1 MPTENVLLSILIDK
15 INNDTLVL
23 PTLPAIALKVR
34 EAAEDP
40 DVDLG
45 KMANVIALDPSLSAR
60 IIKLAN
66 SAMLRGAVKA
76 ETVQQAV
83 TRIGLVQI
91 KNNAMA
97 LAMEQLFVSKNAVI
111 KQYLNQIWE
120 RTVNVVSHT
129 LALFESYQRQHK
141 RSGLDTDV
149 MTLAALMHNI
159 GVLPILTE
167 AERHDDTFSNATF
180 LNQAIQKVSGRIGGA
195 ITNEWHFDEGIVQ
208 VAQHWRNLK
217 VQNDDVSYVDFVRL
231 GAISAGYLA
240 SRKEDVLKLSVKKGI
255 IDDAEVLISDD
266 FLASVEEKKGIF
278 GA

>member
-1 MPTENVLLSILIDK
+1 MPTENALLSILIDK

-40 DVDLG
+40 EVDLG

-66 SAMLRGAVKA
+66 SAMLRGAVKS

-129 LALFESYQRQHK
+129 MVLFEGYQAQH
-141 RSGLDTDV
+141 RRRDLDADV

-180 LNQAIQKVSGRIGGA
+180 LNQAIQKVSGRIGGT
-195 ITNEWHFDEGIVQ
+195 ITREWHFDEGIVE
-208 VAQHWRNLK
+208 VAEHWRNLK
-217 VQNDDVSYVDFVRL
+217 VQSDTVSYIDFVRL

-240 SRKEDVLKLSVKKGI
+240 SRREVVLKISMQKGI
-255 IDDAEVLISDD
+255 ISDETALESEE
-266 FLASVEEKKGIF
+266 FLASVEQKKDIF
-278 GA
+278 G